1 MAATIKDVALRANT
15 STATVS
21 KVMNGSYSISQAT
34 IDRVNQAMQELA
46 ALHPTFERDG
56 NTFWVTY
63 TVVSQVP
70 ETLAEAHEMRG
81 DAAYCGECP
90 HCIRERNRFGE
101 VDMRKKWATC
111 GDTGER
117 IRIDDLACDAYYKL
131 AERR

>member
-1 MAATIKDVALRANT
+1 MRTISVPQVRAISGNSPQETALLF
-15 STATVS
+15 
-21 KVMNGSYSISQAT
+21 
-34 IDRVNQAMQELA
+34 NQAMQELA

-63 TVVSQVP
+63 TVVTQQP

-81 DAAYCGECP
+81 DTSYCGECP

-117 IRIDDLACDAYYKL
+117 IRIDDLACDTYYKL